1 MVEKGKEK
9 GKERA
14 TVSVNFNLT
23 DPAIKELWDWMEK
36 KTTNKQGF
44 ILRVLFLYKEM
55 QSQKVEVI
63 NNINIGSLPVT
74 STPVPESEKD
84 SDEEIRNIVAKS
96 GLPMDDDD

>member
-1 MVEKGKEK
+1 MIEK

-23 DPAIKELWDWMEK
+23 DPAIKELWDWMEER
-36 KTTNKQGF
+36 TTNKQGF

-63 NNINIGSLPVT
+63 NNINIGTVPVA
-74 STPVPESEKD
+74 STPESEPEKGD
-84 SDEEIRNIVAKS
+84 DEEIRNIVANS

>member
-1 MVEKGKEK
+1 MVEK

-23 DPAIKELWDWMEK
+23 DPAIKELWDWMEER
-36 KTTNKQGF
+36 TTNKQGF

-63 NNINIGSLPVT
+63 NNINIGTVPVA
-74 STPVPESEKD
+74 STPESEPEKD
-84 SDEEIRNIVAKS
+84 DDEEIRNIVANS

>member
-1 MVEKGKEK
+1 MVEK

-63 NNINIGSLPVT
+63 NNINIGTVPVA
-74 STPVPESEKD
+74 STPKSKPEKD
-84 SDEEIRNIVAKS
+84 DEEIRNIVANS
-96 GLPMDDDD
+96 GLPMDDDE

>member
-1 MVEKGKEK
+1 MVEK

-23 DPAIKELWDWMEK
+23 DPAIKELWDWMEER
-36 KTTNKQGF
+36 TTNKQGF

-63 NNINIGSLPVT
+63 NNINIGAVPMAT
-74 STPVPESEKD
+74 APTPEPEKD
-84 SDEEIRNIVAKS
+84 DEELRNIVANS

>member
-1 MVEKGKEK
+1 MIEK

-23 DPAIKELWDWMEK
+23 DPAIKELWDWMEER
-36 KTTNKQGF
+36 TTNKQGF

-63 NNINIGSLPVT
+63 NNIN
-74 STPVPESEKD
+74 
-84 SDEEIRNIVAKS
+84 
-96 GLPMDDDD
+96 